1 MLMVVNQ
8 RERVEQEESCG
19 QALSRHSMTAGRS
32 HGLATARNLLRAL
45 PHRHWG
51 GAYSGQVEGQRALA
65 APTRISPA
73 ATTQ

>member
-19 QALSRHSMTAGRS
+19 QALSAPGALHGVAAAGSLVRARTSPCRS
-32 HGLATARNLLRAL
+32 GSRMH
-45 PHRHWG
+45 
-51 GAYSGQVEGQRALA
+51 SGQVEGQRALA